1 MPEVILKSLAVPHRV
16 LLVRG
21 RPLLKLRLE
30 LLDLLV
36 RGPEACQTNFLAELG
51 KPGVSKQRRV
61 SYQLVQYIS
70 TILNRYNIIT
80 WHAIQTNI

>member
-36 RGPEACQTNFLAELG
+36 LLLVQVLLALQLSFELSHLHFELFGLLDSLHELG
-51 KPGVSKQRRV
+51 
-61 SYQLVQYIS
+61 L
-70 TILNRYNIIT
+70 LF
-80 WHAIQTNI
+80 